1 MSKAPGKSQ
10 YCYLELVI
18 TAKVPLCSNLDYK
31 LHTIQRALHVVNLE
45 VTVAY

>member
-10 YCYLELVI
+10 YCHLELVI
-18 TAKVPLCSNLDYK
+18 TTKVPLCSNIDYK
-31 LHTIQRALHVVNLE
+31 PHTVQRVLRVVNLE